1 MDKDA
6 QIDLNAAIDR
16 AALCGL
22 LAKALGIPASENES
36 PFADTDDGAVLALA
50 ELGVITG
57 YTAEDG
63 TQVFNGEGLL
73 KRSELCAVLYRV
85 MLLSSAEEQP
95 AA

>member
-1 MDKDA
+1 M
-6 QIDLNAAIDR
+6 
-16 AALCGL
+16 
-22 LAKALGIPASENES
+22 
-36 PFADTDDGAVLALA
+36 LALA